1 MEVWVRDGGGDGG
14 DGVDWGRKRKKMG
27 LDFGRRRWRFVV
39 EKERKR
45 VWTQKKKSKE
55 IVPYKITRRKTPYT
69 MFSYIVRG
77 P

>member
-1 MEVWVRDGGGDGG
+1 MSYPKSIRHNIFLEFSEEN
-14 DGVDWGRKRKKMG
+14 RKKKKKREKG
-27 LDFGRRRWRFVV
+27 CGRR
-39 EKERKR
+39 
-45 VWTQKKKSKE
+45 KKKGKE